1 MYKYINNISDIGH
14 FIIDSYLD
22 NKRVAIDATLG
33 NGHDTD
39 YLSSKFKKVYAFDIQ
54 KSPCE
59 AYMSKAKDNVK
70 VINDSH
76 HKLKDYIKEPV
87 DCILYNLG
95 YLPGGDKTITT
106 ICETS
111 LLSIKIGLELL
122 DYGGIMSICIY
133 KGHNEGKREETCILS
148 YVKNLPKNDFAVMEH
163 SYLNRDTN
171 APTLIIIEK
180 NNRKNIN
187 KSISN

>member
-1 MYKYINNISDIGH
+1 MYRYINNISEIGH
-14 FIIDSYLD
+14 FIINSYLD

-39 YLSSKFKKVYAFDIQ
+39 YLSSKFQKVYAFDIQ

-59 AYMSKAKDNVK
+59 IYMSKEKDNVK

-76 HKLKDYIKEPV
+76 HKFKDYIKEPV
-87 DCILYNLG
+87 DCIVYNLG
-95 YLPGGDKTITT
+95 YLPGGDKDITT

-122 DYGGIMSICIY
+122 DNGGIMAICIY
-133 KGHNEGKREETCILS
+133 KGHNEGKKEESCILS
-148 YVKNLPKNDFAVMEH
+148 YVKSLPKNDFGVMEH
-163 SYLNRDTN
+163 SYLNRDIN

-180 NNRKNIN
+180 NNLKNH
-187 KSISN
+187 K